1 MKMLENEKNMTII
14 ESGDNIYLFSYKSLI
29 ARANNTLGK
38 NYGLTLTNKW
48 DYSNTTLKQLY
59 NFIELYTTQ
68 RDNTWN
74 TIAYMLGKQANKK
87 KYIEKLIKENVIILK
102 NESEVK

>member
-1 MKMLENEKNMTII
+1 MKILENERNMTIL
-14 ESGDNIYLFSYKSLI
+14 ENEGNTYLFSYNSLI
-29 ARANNTLGK
+29 ARVNNTLGK
-38 NYGLTLTNKW
+38 NYNLTLTNKW

-68 RDNTWN
+68 RDNTGN
-74 TIAYMLGKQANKK
+74 TIAYILGKQTNKK
-87 KYIEKLIKENVIILK
+87 KYIEKLIKENVITLK